1 MSRFLV
7 LWRSNP
13 AAPWPTD
20 PSEHLK
26 LDEKMFA
33 AIGESIKKGE
43 IEDFG
48 FFLDG
53 RSGYGIGRGE
63 STDIF
68 RSLSMFLPYIFCEVH
83 EIIPYEKGKEITI
96 ALLKAAAAKK

>member
-1 MSRFLV
+1 MARFLV
-7 LWRSNP
+7 LWRVNP
-13 AAPWPTD
+13 VAPWPAE

-26 LDEKMFA
+26 LDERMYA

-48 FFLDG
+48 FFLEG
-53 RSGYGIGRGE
+53 NSGYGIGRGE
-63 STDIF
+63 SIDIF
-68 RSLSMFLPYIFCEVH
+68 RSLSMFLPYIICEVH
-83 EIIPYEKGKEITI
+83 EIIPFEKGKEITI